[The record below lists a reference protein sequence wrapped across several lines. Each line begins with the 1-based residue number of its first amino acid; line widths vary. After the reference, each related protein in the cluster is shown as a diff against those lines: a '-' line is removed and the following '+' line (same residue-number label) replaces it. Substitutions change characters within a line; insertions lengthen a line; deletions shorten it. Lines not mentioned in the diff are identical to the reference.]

1 MSDRFFDGFAWAVP
15 SAFTDAVSDC
25 MFLEGD
31 TLYDTKEAYSGDWG
45 KALPHIRHY
54 IQVRSTA
61 ANPNQSEDGIRAVF
75 VKNWS
80 SEVTV
85 QLTSFD
91 EGEEKQFVQTTQGR
105 LYSLLWHGD
114 ISVLST
120 DSPKPKP
127 PVSLREVAK
136 RLEEVVPFARKIAED
151 RPVFVMARDL
161 CNNIS
166 TNKHLKVA
174 STLHRK
180 FKAENH
186 THIPKVTGLADW
198 ERISPTIDIVFFVM
212 EKGKH
217 DEIHD
222 SLKEQLYAPAKD
234 AKTDMFRLNAH
245 GLLIAD

>member
-1 MSDRFFDGFAWAVP
+1 MSESFFDGFAWAVP
-15 SAFTDAVSDC
+15 TAFSEAVSTC

-31 TLYDTKEAYSGDWG
+31 TLYDTKKAYSEEWG
-45 KALPHIRHY
+45 KALSHIRHY
-54 IQVRSTA
+54 LQVLSTA
-61 ANPNQSEDGIRAVF
+61 ANPNQSEDGVKAVF
-75 VKNWS
+75 VKNWA

-91 EGEEKQFVQTTQGR
+91 EGEEKKFVQTTQGR

-120 DSPKPKP
+120 DTPKPKT
-127 PVSLREVAK
+127 PVTLREVAK
-136 RLEEVVPFARKIAED
+136 RLEEVVPFARKIAGD
-151 RPVFVMARDL
+151 RPVFIMARDL

-166 TNKHLKVA
+166 TNKHFSVE
-174 STLHRK
+174 STLHRN
-180 FKAENH
+180 FKAKNH

-198 ERISPTIDIVFFVM
+198 QRISPTIVIVFFIM
-212 EKGKH
+212 EQGNH

-222 SLKEQLYAPAKD
+222 ALKKLIYTPAKD
-234 AKTDMFRLNAH
+234 AKTDMFRLTAH